1 MNAWKGR
8 NEMFKRKIAL
18 KKARKLA
25 DCVPEGLKEGIKKL
39 SEEYS
44 PIVSLEIPILN
55 KNALTSNLRR
65 YPSLNN
71 KSTW

>member
-1 MNAWKGR
+1 
-8 NEMFKRKIAL
+8 MFKRKIAL

-25 DCVPEGLKEGIKKL
+25 DCVPESIKQEIEFL
-39 SEEYS
+39 NEEYS
-44 PIVSLEIPILN
+44 PITSLTMPILKIN
-55 KNALTSNLRR
+55 TFTNNLRK